1 MKPGTKVQ
9 FINDIGGGVVI
20 RTEENR
26 LLVEDELGFERWV
39 YSNEVFAPRH
49 DLEKAVRRMDET
61 RSESMKD
68 LAVKKPASSKSAAH
82 NKTTDDRSHRGH
94 LVSRE
99 NNELLEIDL
108 HAHVL
113 FPEDPEPSR
122 VLKLQLE
129 HLERMLKHA
138 MNEKINRLIIIHG
151 KGGGILRHEVRKL
164 LRFYPQLTA
173 EDASFDNYGMGG
185 ATLVRIY
192 YQ

>member
-9 FINDIGGGVVI
+9 FINDVGGGVVI
-20 RTEENR
+20 RAEENR

-39 YSNEVFAPRH
+39 YKNEVFAPRH
-49 DLEKAVRRMDET
+49 DLEKAVRGMDET

-68 LAVKKPASSKSAAH
+68 LSVKKPVAPKLSAQ
-82 NKTTDDRSHRGH
+82 NKLAEDRSHRGH
-94 LVSRE
+94 LASRE
-99 NNELLEIDL
+99 NNALLEIDL

-122 VLKLQLE
+122 TLKLQLE
-129 HLERMLKHA
+129 HLERMLTHA
-138 MNEKINRLIIIHG
+138 LNEKISRLIIIHG
-151 KGGGILRHEVRKL
+151 KGGGVLRHEVRKL